1 MLSESAGCL
10 GLQFKEELMAA
21 MGLNTE
27 EEGSPM
33 AFFRRGYKVSS
44 PPLLLPLCVP
54 GQHAQWP
61 LDQKTRPALLERA
74 ALAESQCCI
83 ASACVLQTLGIV

>member
-44 PPLLLPLCVP
+44 PPSSSHCVGRGGMP
-54 GQHAQWP
+54 SGP
-61 LDQKTRPALLERA
+61 STNIPAPRDWNMP
-74 ALAESQCCI
+74 
-83 ASACVLQTLGIV
+83 